1 MYVSYTTD
9 QPGSS
14 VGHAEGALAQISLWV
29 LLTWLTYALW
39 ACIVKMMLI
48 LESFGSSYVHA
59 KYLGLGT
66 STHVCF

>member
-14 VGHAEGALAQISLWV
+14 VGHPTGALAIICLWV
-29 LLTWLTYALW
+29 LLTWLTYTYGMLYQDDIAPGEFLLVHC
-39 ACIVKMMLI
+39 ACQL
-48 LESFGSSYVHA
+48 FF
-59 KYLGLGT
+59 GLGT